1 MLRALIESC
10 EAAGDLIKRL
20 VDCLTAIA
28 DCQVGQANP
37 QGVECLMGVMAG
49 LLGTL
54 VSAAILAAL
63 KFNLFDKLKD
73 LICELKAKIRNAL
86 ALRSRVR

>member
-28 DCQVGQANP
+28 DCQVGQPNP

-49 LLGTL
+49 LLGML
-54 VSAAILAAL
+54 INAAFLAAIKL
-63 KFNLFDKLKD
+63 NLFGKLKPTCCD
-73 LICELKAKIRNAL
+73 H
-86 ALRSRVR
+86 